1 MSEHCAS
8 CEEKEDNK
16 ALYRIIISLVLFI
29 SSYFFTGW
37 LNLLLL
43 GSGYLIVGYKVILE
57 AFENLFKGKM
67 LDENFL
73 MMLAT
78 FGAIYTKQYPEALAV
93 MLFYEVGEYLEDLS
107 VKRSKKSITDLMDL
121 RPDHANKIMDDEIKK
136 VDPSE
141 LALNDSLIV
150 YPGEKI
156 PVDGTVYEGISSLDT
171 VALTGESL
179 PKEVNKGSKVL
190 SGSVNLV
197 SPLKIKVDKIFAES
211 TASKILDL
219 VTNAKENKSQSE
231 DFVTKF
237 AHYYTPIVVG
247 IALVIAF
254 IVPIFNQ
261 QWSEYLYRACI
272 FLVISCPCALV
283 ISIPLG
289 FFSGIGKA
297 GKEGILFKGS
307 NYLEGFSKLK
317 TLYFDKTGTLS
328 KGKLAVTKIIPFNGT
343 VDETLFLADLLE
355 QNSLHPL
362 GVAIKNEY
370 GKDNKE
376 EVTNFKEIAGQ
387 GITAKYQGDL
397 ISVGNQTLMNNQR
410 IEVKTIQ
417 SVGTLIYVGKNDQL
431 VGIIEIGDQLK
442 PEAKETLQQLK
453 KLGIRRIMLTGD
465 REEVAKAVN
474 EELELDEVKASLL
487 PNEKLEIVD
496 KAEKD
501 GLVGFVGDGINDAPV
516 LTRADIGIAM
526 GNIGSDAA
534 IEAADVIIMKDDL
547 TKLVTA
553 YNISVK
559 TLRIVREN
567 IIFALAV
574 KLIILILGAL
584 GLANMWAAVFADVGV
599 SLLAILNS
607 MRILYSKKIA

>member
-29 SSYFFTGW
+29 SSYFFSGW

-43 GSGYLIVGYKVILE
+43 GLGYVIVGYKVILE

-73 MMLAT
+73 MMIAT

-107 VKRSKKSITDLMDL
+107 VERSKKSITDLMDL
-121 RPDHANKIMDDEIKK
+121 RPDHANKIMNDKIEK

-141 LALNDSLIV
+141 LALNDSIIV

-179 PKEVNKGSKVL
+179 PQEVSSGSKVL

-197 SPLKIKVDKIFAES
+197 SPLKIQVNKIFAES

-247 IALVIAF
+247 VALVIAF
-254 IVPIFNQ
+254 IVPIFTQ

-307 NYLEGFSKLK
+307 NYLERFSKLK

-362 GVAIKNEY
+362 GMAIKNEY
-370 GKDNKE
+370 GKENKE
-376 EVTNFKEIAGQ
+376 KVTDFKEIAGQ
-387 GITAKYQGDL
+387 GIIAKYKGDL
-397 ISVGNQTLMNNQR
+397 ISVGNDTLMNQQR
-410 IEVKTIQ
+410 IEIRKID
-417 SVGTLIYVGKNDQL
+417 SVGTLIYVGKNEQL
-431 VGIIEIGDQLK
+431 VGIIEIGDQIK

-453 KLGIRRIMLTGD
+453 SLGIKRIMLTGD

-474 EELELDEVKASLL
+474 EQLQLDEVKASLL

-496 KAEKD
+496 QADQD
-501 GLVGFVGDGINDAPV
+501 GVVGFVGDGINDAPV

-547 TKLVTA
+547 AKIITA
-553 YNISVK
+553 YKISLK
-559 TLRIVREN
+559 TLKIVKEN

-574 KLIILILGAL
+574 KLIILILGAF

-607 MRILYSKKIA
+607 MRILYSKKI

>member
-43 GSGYLIVGYKVILE
+43 GLGYLIVGYKVILE

-107 VKRSKKSITDLMDL
+107 VERSKKSITDLMDL

-453 KLGIRRIMLTGD
+453 DLGIRRIMLTGD

>member
-29 SSYFFTGW
+29 SSYFFSGW

-43 GSGYLIVGYKVILE
+43 GLGYVIVGYKVILE

-73 MMLAT
+73 MMIAT

-107 VKRSKKSITDLMDL
+107 VERSKKSITDLMDL
-121 RPDHANKIMDDEIKK
+121 RPDHANKLMNDKIEK

-141 LALNDSLIV
+141 LALNDSIIV

-179 PKEVNKGSKVL
+179 PQEVSSGSKVL

-197 SPLKIKVDKIFAES
+197 SPLKIQVNKIFAES

-247 IALVIAF
+247 VALVIAF
-254 IVPIFNQ
+254 IVPIFTQ

-307 NYLEGFSKLK
+307 NYLERFSKLK

-362 GVAIKNEY
+362 GMAIKNEY
-370 GKDNKE
+370 GKENKE
-376 EVTNFKEIAGQ
+376 KVTDFKEIAGQ
-387 GITAKYQGDL
+387 GIIAKYKGDL
-397 ISVGNQTLMNNQR
+397 ISVGNDTLMNQQR
-410 IEVKTIQ
+410 IEIRKID
-417 SVGTLIYVGKNDQL
+417 SVGTLIYVGKNEQL
-431 VGIIEIGDQLK
+431 VGIIEIGDQIK

-453 KLGIRRIMLTGD
+453 SLGIKRIMLTGD

-474 EELELDEVKASLL
+474 EQLQLDEVKASLL

-496 KAEKD
+496 QADQD
-501 GLVGFVGDGINDAPV
+501 GVVGFVGDGINDAPV

-547 TKLVTA
+547 AKIITA
-553 YNISVK
+553 YKISLK
-559 TLRIVREN
+559 TLKIVKEN

-574 KLIILILGAL
+574 KLIILILGAF

-607 MRILYSKKIA
+607 MRILYSKKI

>member
-29 SSYFFTGW
+29 SSYFFSGW

-43 GSGYLIVGYKVILE
+43 GLGYVIVGYKVILE

-73 MMLAT
+73 MMIAT

-107 VKRSKKSITDLMDL
+107 VERSKKSITDLMDL
-121 RPDHANKIMDDEIKK
+121 RPDHANKINNDKIEK

-141 LALNDSLIV
+141 LALNDSIIV

-179 PKEVNKGSKVL
+179 PQEVSSGSKVL

-197 SPLKIKVDKIFAES
+197 SPLKIQVNKIFAES

-247 IALVIAF
+247 VALVIAF
-254 IVPIFNQ
+254 IVPIFTQ

-307 NYLEGFSKLK
+307 NYLERFSKLK

-362 GVAIKNEY
+362 GMAIKNEY
-370 GKDNKE
+370 GKGNKE
-376 EVTNFKEIAGQ
+376 KVTDFKEIAGQ
-387 GITAKYQGDL
+387 GIIAKYKGDL
-397 ISVGNQTLMNNQR
+397 ISVGNDTLMNQQR
-410 IEVKTIQ
+410 IEIRKID
-417 SVGTLIYVGKNDQL
+417 SVGTLIYVGKNEQL
-431 VGIIEIGDQLK
+431 VGIIEIGDQIK

-453 KLGIRRIMLTGD
+453 SLGIKRIMLTGD

-474 EELELDEVKASLL
+474 EQLQLDEVKASLL

-496 KAEKD
+496 QADQD
-501 GLVGFVGDGINDAPV
+501 GVVGFVGDGINDAPV

-547 TKLVTA
+547 AKIITA
-553 YNISVK
+553 YKISLK
-559 TLRIVREN
+559 TLKIVKEN

-574 KLIILILGAL
+574 KLIILILGAF

-607 MRILYSKKIA
+607 MRILYSKKI

>member
-43 GSGYLIVGYKVILE
+43 GLGYLIVGYKVILE

-107 VKRSKKSITDLMDL
+107 VERSKKSITDLMDL

-343 VDETLFLADLLE
+343 VAETLFLADLLE

-453 KLGIRRIMLTGD
+453 DLGIRRIMLTGD

-607 MRILYSKKIA
+607 MRILYSKKTA

>member
-29 SSYFFTGW
+29 SSYFFSGW
-37 LNLLLL
+37 LKLLLL
-43 GSGYLIVGYKVILE
+43 GLGYIIVGYKVILE

-73 MMLAT
+73 MMIAT

-107 VKRSKKSITDLMDL
+107 VEKSKKSITDLMDL
-121 RPDHANKIMDDEIKK
+121 RPDHANKIVNDQIAK

-141 LALNDSLIV
+141 LQLNDSFIV

-156 PVDGTVYEGISSLDT
+156 PVDGTIYEGISSLDT

-179 PKEVNKGSKVL
+179 PQEVNIGSKVL

-197 SPLKIKVDKIFAES
+197 SPLKIHVDKIFAES

-237 AHYYTPIVVG
+237 AHYYTPIVVA
-247 IALVIAF
+247 IALIIAF
-254 IVPIFNQ
+254 IVPLFNQ

-297 GKEGILFKGS
+297 GKEGILFKES
-307 NYLEGFSKLK
+307 NYLERFSKLK

-328 KGKLAVTKIIPFNGT
+328 EGKLAVTKIVPFNGT
-343 VDETLFLADLLE
+343 VNETLFLADLLE

-362 GVAIKNEY
+362 ALAIKKEY
-370 GKDNKE
+370 GKENKE
-376 EVTNFKEIAGQ
+376 RVTFFKEIAGQ
-387 GITAKYQGDL
+387 GVTAKYKGDL
-397 ISVGNQTLMNNQR
+397 ISVGNDTLMNTQG
-410 IEVKTIQ
+410 IEIQ
-417 SVGTLIYVGKNDQL
+417 KIDSVGTLIYVGKNEQL

-442 PEAKETLQQLK
+442 SEAKDTLLQLK
-453 KLGIRRIMLTGD
+453 KLGIKRIMLTGD
-465 REEVAKAVN
+465 REEVAMAVN
-474 EELELDEVKASLL
+474 EQLQLDEVKASLL

-547 TKLVTA
+547 TKIITA
-553 YNISVK
+553 YNISLK

-574 KLIILILGAL
+574 KLVILILGAL

-607 MRILYSKKIA
+607 MRILYSKKI